1 MVSLQLAKAEGVDDQ
16 PFRGVPLFQAESLCV
31 RTPKAR
37 YTPLFFSKRDLDR
50 AVANAF
56 QQREG
61 QKEADAQSR
70 FKGASDDLAA
80 ARAAVGAQAG
90 WAVASCTCMHAVT
103 ARASNM
109 CCIVPNGQSLHAP

>member
-1 MVSLQLAKAEGVDDQ
+1 MQLARAEGVGDQ

-61 QKEADAQSR
+61 QKEADAQLS

-80 ARAAVGAQAG
+80 ARASVSALLFLFSMPPPALLLCQQ
-90 WAVASCTCMHAVT
+90 W
-103 ARASNM
+103 
-109 CCIVPNGQSLHAP
+109 LHQLL